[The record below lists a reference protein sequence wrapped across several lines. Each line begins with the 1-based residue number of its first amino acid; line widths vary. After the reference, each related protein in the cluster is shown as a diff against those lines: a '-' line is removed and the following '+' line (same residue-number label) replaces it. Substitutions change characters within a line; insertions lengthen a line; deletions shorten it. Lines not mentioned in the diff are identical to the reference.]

1 VKSAIERNPAS
12 VPVGFL
18 LNSGKKEDGD
28 DRKCS
33 SWGRVSFELQATSD
47 VQISGSCPKSVM
59 TLEAL

>member
-1 VKSAIERNPAS
+1 VKSAFERNPAS

-33 SWGRVSFELQATSD
+33 SCFERSRGMSVTTGRTPG
-47 VQISGSCPKSVM
+47 VQILYDHREV
-59 TLEAL
+59 